1 MKIRKKRRSGSGI
14 AQEPSTR
21 DVVCWS
27 AAILLPAAIYF
38 SAAADLPHVLVIT
51 CLLLLFSSI
60 TRTGWRVTDRT
71 TVYTVVF
78 VGILTMFGNYLA
90 PMKLD
95 RFGFMAIFSRPM
107 LLVPFSLYLA
117 AMIAGFRNRGHVVG
131 AAAAAAL
138 LCFGLGGDLRFER
151 ITPERF
157 PKVDVI
163 FHHFQWVYWI
173 LMGWTGVCVLF
184 ASRSGG
190 LRGRWWR
197 GMLLLLALS
206 GIAVM
211 LGLEY
216 RFYRRHE
223 GMIRNWENA
232 LLRIGIRQFYRA
244 GATGHQLGGAPD
256 LMAPLSEEFLKNSDQ
271 VVLRATAAQAPGYL
285 RGRVFLRYE
294 RGSWSYPEAVTKE
307 LSSTL
312 AADVSSTDQLYG
324 IKRMTPTRNPVVVYP
339 KYSFLNSQLLIPGDT
354 ASLELIALRVGI
366 TQDGQIDAEG
376 FERDGG
382 YTAYSDAPDGFSAYP
397 EPQKINFNYLLVPN
411 SLMPALRNIV
421 EELKLYSLPSDA
433 ARMMALKRFFAE
445 NFEYSLDWAGP
456 PSLADPENAPNSGPG
471 ARPARP
477 ARPAPPASKPAAAPA
492 AGARPKSAGIERKK
506 AQARDAAEKRRQ
518 NEKKALPV
526 ISKMLRSLAASQS
539 AESLFYS
546 IAVPGAAALTGF
558 SPPRVSYSEDG
569 RLVPHPAA
577 RWRFR
582 SRRADP
588 VEYFLTQ
595 HRRGH
600 CELFASALVLL
611 LREAGIPA
619 RYVTGVVCFEQHP
632 SGKYYLSR
640 LSNVHAWVEAYD
652 RERKQ
657 WVLLDATPPRVNE
670 APPPRAAGIRGE
682 WEAFLDRIGFLWQE
696 LMSDIRR
703 GRFGDGIVRL
713 VLVAWDFLWALLT
726 SWWSAPLIW
735 IVVIGGICHRI
746 LRHRRYARSLPA
758 ERRRIQKEFLARIKE
773 FRRLGLISESMREP
787 TASEILERVEHTAT
801 LSHRRREEAARFLRE
816 YLDRRY
822 RP

>member
-14 AQEPSTR
+14 AREPSTR

-294 RGSWSYPEAVTKE
+294 RGTWSYPEAITKE

-312 AADVSSTDQLYG
+312 AADVSSADQLFG

-382 YTAYSDAPDGFSAYP
+382 YTAYSDASDGFSAYP

-471 ARPARP
+471 ARP

-670 APPPRAAGIRGE
+670 VPPPRAAGIRGE

>member
-1 MKIRKKRRSGSGI
+1 
-14 AQEPSTR
+14 
-21 DVVCWS
+21 
-27 AAILLPAAIYF
+27 
-38 SAAADLPHVLVIT
+38 
-51 CLLLLFSSI
+51 
-60 TRTGWRVTDRT
+60 
-71 TVYTVVF
+71 
-78 VGILTMFGNYLA
+78 
-90 PMKLD
+90 
-95 RFGFMAIFSRPM
+95 
-107 LLVPFSLYLA
+107 
-117 AMIAGFRNRGHVVG
+117 
-131 AAAAAAL
+131 
-138 LCFGLGGDLRFER
+138 
-151 ITPERF
+151 
-157 PKVDVI
+157 
-163 FHHFQWVYWI
+163 
-173 LMGWTGVCVLF
+173 MGWTGVCVLF

-294 RGSWSYPEAVTKE
+294 RGTWSYPEAITKE

-312 AADVSSTDQLYG
+312 AADVSSADQLFG

-382 YTAYSDAPDGFSAYP
+382 YTAYSDASDGFSAYP

-735 IVVIGGICHRI
+735 IVVIGGFCHRI

-816 YLDRRY
+816 YLDHRY